1 MSPITFHNFLL
12 LVKAIYMLS
21 LMYFWKP
28 EYFTDDTTIN
38 NINFKNNIGEKSA
51 MQNNHVIS
59 RILPT
64 AFISLTLRFR
74 CVNINYLYPTDLLKV
89 EANSSYSRNSYFS
102 IWNAPSI
109 QDIHTG
115 VADNIQDYVF
125 FWRWSPGRILMVCC
139 NVLGANTQDKTQ
151 IMTQDKTQIMTH
163 EHLNLYWSGS
173 LYWTKS
179 PLSVLAIEA
188 LTCR

>member
-12 LVKAIYMLS
+12 LVKAIDMLS

-115 VADNIQDYVF
+115 VAVIYRTMCFSEDGVQEEYLWCAVMS
-125 FWRWSPGRILMVCC
+125 W
-139 NVLGANTQDKTQ
+139 VLIHRTR
-151 IMTQDKTQIMTH
+151 
-163 EHLNLYWSGS
+163 L
-173 LYWTKS
+173 
-179 PLSVLAIEA
+179 
-188 LTCR
+188 R